1 MTLIKSY
8 RFCDDAD
15 RVLERKAMTKSY
27 WMLVDS
33 VHSFRKAKE
42 HDFKVHGVKALQL
55 KKVQRMA
62 EGDQLLFY
70 LFDLKKFGATAIL
83 TSSIRESTDPPW
95 DIADKDDY
103 QYRISIKPEVV
114 LEEDKFIDAFQI
126 GPSLQYLKRWPPESW
141 PLAFIGYLHLI
152 PKLDFLLIEEE
163 MKKINRNR
171 KSSGR
176 NSFSRK
182 S

>member
-1 MTLIKSY
+1 
-8 RFCDDAD
+8 
-15 RVLERKAMTKSY
+15 MTKSY

-33 VHSFRKAKE
+33 VHSFRKSRE
-42 HDFKVHGVKALQL
+42 LDFKIHGIRAQQV
-55 KKVQRMA
+55 KKVQRMT

-70 LFDLKKFGATAIL
+70 LFDLKKFGGTAIL

-95 DIADKDDY
+95 DISDVDDY
-103 QYRISIKPEVV
+103 QYRISIKPEAI

-126 GPSLQYLKRWPPESW
+126 GPSLQYLRRWPPESW

-171 KSSGR
+171 K
-176 NSFSRK
+176 NSRRDNISRRA
-182 S
+182 